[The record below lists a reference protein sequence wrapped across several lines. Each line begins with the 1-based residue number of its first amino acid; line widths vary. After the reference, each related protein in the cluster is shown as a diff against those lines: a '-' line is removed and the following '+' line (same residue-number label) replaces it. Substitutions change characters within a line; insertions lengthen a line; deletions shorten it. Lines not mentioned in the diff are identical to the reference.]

1 MGFLGLA
8 LNRGPFDRKQ
18 FSFDRKQFSFDR
30 HRGGIGVPLQTAPLR
45 GALSHE
51 KALNYGLFRSFG
63 AGL

>member
-8 LNRGPFDRKQ
+8 LNRGP
-18 FSFDRKQFSFDR
+18 FDRKQFSFDR